1 MKIYVGNLSYNVSE
15 EELKTAFER
24 FGKVDTVEIIKDMFT
39 GKSKGF
45 AFIEMP
51 SKEEADQAVRAMNDT
66 ELKERN
72 LVVNEARPKSEGGGR
87 RGGGF
92 GSNRGGSGGRGGS
105 RGGGFGSNRGGSGGG
120 RSGSGGGFG
129 GGRRG
134 DR

>member
-15 EELKTAFER
+15 EELKAAFER
-24 FGKVDTVEIIKDMFT
+24 FGKVDKAEIIKDMFT

-72 LVVNEARPKSEGGGR
+72 LVVNEARPKSEGGGNR
-87 RGGGF
+87 KGGFGGGRSGGGRGGSKGGGF
-92 GSNRGGSGGRGGS
+92 GSNRGASGGRS
-105 RGGGFGSNRGGSGGG
+105 
-120 RSGSGGGFG
+120 GFG